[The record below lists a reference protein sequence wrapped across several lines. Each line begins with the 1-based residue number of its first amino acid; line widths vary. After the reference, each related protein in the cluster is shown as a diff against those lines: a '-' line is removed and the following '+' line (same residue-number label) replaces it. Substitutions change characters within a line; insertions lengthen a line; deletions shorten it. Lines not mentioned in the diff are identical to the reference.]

1 MINKKEEYSFSLN
14 PEDDNSLSVYL
25 RGADEEEAEKAPLE
39 RPKPRILY
47 EKNERPR
54 EISKSVPKSSFRKEV
69 KETEKV
75 EKPAEKVI
83 IHEKK
88 ENGAKSP
95 PKRGASS
102 WRKIRVLFTLFL
114 LTGGLIFL
122 FVYANPSLTLNVGS
136 GKPAALVTFAEKLDY
151 ETSGNS
157 SFILDLDYSKFGRQ
171 GEDAS
176 IGITGLV
183 AGSGRVKVYLVDE
196 NDKKAKEY
204 VVYDNQVEKSEKL
217 FTMSGVIGTGGM
229 SNEKTDEETGDTSEI
244 SKFEYACVDT
254 CYSKFK
260 EGMYTVR
267 VETDNAAIRIDNII
281 LGF

>member
-25 RGADEEEAEKAPLE
+25 RGADEEEAEETPLE

-47 EKNERPR
+47 EKKERPR
-54 EISKSVPKSSFRKEV
+54 EIPKSIPKSSFRREV

-88 ENGAKSP
+88 ENGAKNP
-95 PKRGASS
+95 PKRETSS
-102 WRKIRVLFTLFL
+102 WKKIRVLFTLFL

-122 FVYANPSLTLNVGS
+122 FVYANPSITLNVGG
-136 GKPAALVTFAEKLDY
+136 GKTSSLATFSEKVDY

-157 SFILDLDYSKFGRQ
+157 SFILDLDYSKFNQQ
-171 GEDAS
+171 GKEAS

-183 AGSGRVKVYLVDE
+183 AGNGRVKVFLVDE
-196 NDKKAKEY
+196 NDKKAKEH
-204 VVYDNQVEKSEKL
+204 VLYDNQVEKSEKL
-217 FTMSGVIGTGGM
+217 FMMGGVTGTAGM
-229 SNEKTDEETGDTSEI
+229 NNEKTGKETEDTSEI

-260 EGMYTVR
+260 EGRYVVR
-267 VETDNAAIRIDNII
+267 VETDSTAIRIDKVI